1 MNEGPFK
8 GAVKSKGEVDVREEN
23 ELSFSFVIMKIT
35 QEDHMRSQVGILK
48 GKSGI
53 KT

>member
-8 GAVKSKGEVDVREEN
+8 GAVKSEEVDVREEN
-23 ELSFSFVIMKIT
+23 VTMNIT
-35 QEDHMRSQVGILK
+35 QEGHMRSQVGILK

-53 KT
+53 KM